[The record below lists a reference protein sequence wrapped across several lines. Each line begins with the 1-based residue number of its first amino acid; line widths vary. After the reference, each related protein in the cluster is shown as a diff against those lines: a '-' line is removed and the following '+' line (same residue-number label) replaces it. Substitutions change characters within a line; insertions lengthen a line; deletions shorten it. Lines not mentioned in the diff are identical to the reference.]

1 MIDLTPLDVRNKRG
15 DFKKL
20 MRGYDPQEV
29 DTFLEMVSDRLEDV
43 VRENMR
49 LQDQVMTLQK
59 MVDSQSGRET
69 AVQEA
74 LVSAQELRA
83 DIKSAAQRQAELI
96 VAEAKVEARSLLSRA
111 DAQVR
116 DQLHDAERRIELG
129 RDTVEEME
137 RRRTRF
143 LKNFRQLLER
153 ELEDVE
159 VEERKEPIDQRPI
172 DLELGGAN
180 KVDAEPEEA
189 GADGS
194 EEPEEAEVLEEAEE
208 SVSVRS
214 EESSEVD
221 AYPSLDASVD
231 DLADSYRSDAERL
244 FRGNPGD
251 AGKRSKDHPE
261 EDPRWG

>member
-29 DTFLEMVSDRLEDV
+29 DTFLEMVSDRLEEV
-43 VRENMR
+43 VRENLR
-49 LQDQVMTLQK
+49 LLDQVLNLQK
-59 MVDSQSGRET
+59 TVDSQTGRET

-116 DQLHDAERRIELG
+116 DQLHAAERRIELG
-129 RDTVEEME
+129 SDTIEEME

-172 DLELGGAN
+172 DLELGRA
-180 KVDAEPEEA
+180 KEVDAEPETAEPAESAEA
-189 GADGS
+189 DELEAAEETASVPRGKSSGADS
-194 EEPEEAEVLEEAEE
+194 
-208 SVSVRS
+208 
-214 EESSEVD
+214 
-221 AYPSLDASVD
+221 YPSLDASVD
-231 DLADSYRSDAERL
+231 ELADSYRSDAERL
-244 FRGNPGD
+244 FPEKKAD
-251 AGKRSKDHPE
+251 AGTKPQDHPK

>member
-29 DTFLEMVSDRLEDV
+29 DTFLEMVSDRLENV

-49 LQDQVMTLQK
+49 LQDQVVTLQK
-59 MVDSQSGRET
+59 MVDSQSGREQ

-96 VAEAKVEARSLLSRA
+96 VAEAKVEARSLLSRV

-116 DQLHDAERRIELG
+116 DQLHDVERRIELG
-129 RDTVEEME
+129 RDAIEEME

-172 DLELGGAN
+172 DLELGGA
-180 KVDAEPEEA
+180 KMADAQPEEDE
-189 GADGS
+189 ADGS
-194 EEPEEAEVLEEAEE
+194 EEPGEGDLLEVAEASA
-208 SVSVRS
+208 SVGGR
-214 EESSEVD
+214 ESSEVD
-221 AYPSLDASVD
+221 AYPSLDASVA
-231 DLADSYRSDAERL
+231 DLADSYRSDAEKL
-244 FRGNPGD
+244 FGGKQGD
-251 AGKRSKDHPE
+251 AGTRPKDHPE